1 MNVVF
6 FCSSIVKF
14 DMAVWCVGGRRVAI
28 QNNPS
33 VCCGI
38 LINEKTVALKGI
50 AAILIMLGHCS
61 NALNMDGKYSFLNV
75 GMVLCCAIFLSFR
88 IWYPVAAIVM
98 YLIFYFSMKFTTNT
112 KKGVWC

>member
-1 MNVVF
+1 
-6 FCSSIVKF
+6 
-14 DMAVWCVGGRRVAI
+14 MAVWCVGGRRVAI
-28 QNNPS
+28 ENNPS

-75 GMVLCCAIFLSFR
+75 GWYCVALFFFLSGYGILWR
-88 IWYPVAAIVM
+88 Q
-98 YLIFYFSMKFTTNT
+98 
-112 KKGVWC
+112 

>member
-6 FCSSIVKF
+6 FVVALSSLTWRYG
-14 DMAVWCVGGRRVAI
+14 VWGGRRVAI

-75 GMVLCCAIFLSFR
+75 GWYCVALFFFLSGYGILWR
-88 IWYPVAAIVM
+88 Q
-98 YLIFYFSMKFTTNT
+98 
-112 KKGVWC
+112 